1 MKIVLDNTK
10 EIEVGSFTETMDEFG
25 KNLHAINLVSVNDQ
39 TQFPTVPQLNDLG
52 FTTIKVINDNQV
64 EIPLQYQY
72 TKVDNI
78 NISYDDESKNYVISY
93 SIN

>member
-1 MKIVLDNTK
+1 
-10 EIEVGSFTETMDEFG
+10 MDEFG

-39 TQFPTVPQLNDLG
+39 TQFPTVPQLDELG
-52 FTTIKVINDNQV
+52 FTTIKIINDNQV

-78 NISYDDESKNYVISY
+78 NINYDDESKNYVISY

>member
-39 TQFPTVPQLNDLG
+39 TQFPTVPQLDELG
-52 FTTIKVINDNQV
+52 FTTIKVINDNLAVFWQLWLFV
-64 EIPLQYQY
+64 SL
-72 TKVDNI
+72 
-78 NISYDDESKNYVISY
+78 
-93 SIN
+93 

>member
-1 MKIVLDNTK
+1 
-10 EIEVGSFTETMDEFG
+10 MDEFG

-39 TQFPTVPQLNDLG
+39 TQFPTVPQLDDLG

-72 TKVDNI
+72 TKIDNI
-78 NISYDDESKNYVISY
+78 DISYDDESKNYVVSY

>member
-1 MKIVLDNTK
+1 
-10 EIEVGSFTETMDEFG
+10 MDEFG

-39 TQFPTVPQLNDLG
+39 TQFPTGPQLNDLG

-72 TKVDNI
+72 SKVDNI
-78 NISYDDESKNYVISY
+78 NISYDDESKNYVVSY

>member
-1 MKIVLDNTK
+1 
-10 EIEVGSFTETMDEFG
+10 MDEFG

-39 TQFPTVPQLNDLG
+39 TQFPIVPQLDELG

-72 TKVDNI
+72 SKVDNI
-78 NISYDDESKNYVISY
+78 NISYDDESKNYVVSY

>member
-39 TQFPTVPQLNDLG
+39 TQFPTVPQLDELG
-52 FTTIKVINDNQV
+52 FTTIKI
-64 EIPLQYQY
+64 IMIIKLKYL
-72 TKVDNI
+72 
-78 NISYDDESKNYVISY
+78 Y
-93 SIN
+93 SINIQRQIILISVMTMKARIML

>member
-25 KNLHAINLVSVNDQ
+25 KNLRAINLVSVNDQ
-39 TQFPTVPQLNDLG
+39 TQFPTVPQLDELG

>member
-10 EIEVGSFTETMDEFG
+10 EIEVGSFTETMDKFG

-39 TQFPTVPQLNDLG
+39 TQFPTVPQLDDLG

-72 TKVDNI
+72 SKVDNI

-93 SIN
+93 SII

>member
-39 TQFPTVPQLNDLG
+39 TQFPTVPQLDELG
-52 FTTIKVINDNQV
+52 FTTIKVIM
-64 EIPLQYQY
+64 IIKLKYL
-72 TKVDNI
+72 
-78 NISYDDESKNYVISY
+78 Y
-93 SIN
+93 SINIQRQIILISAMMMKVRIML